1 MNSLARCP
9 CVTITP
15 PTRRTG
21 SVLAGCESITFIS
34 FPRIQTLPSSFLSD
48 RRALAHITV
57 YRLRVKAGALQSSG
71 DLIRYHYRTVTSAG
85 AANSHGQIRF
95 AFALI
100 LRQKVIKQIAKSFQ
114 RLFDLRLCFQI
125 LHDPPIASS
134 QLSQLANKERIWQV
148 THIEQQFHVARRAEL
163 VPKAQDLNAQGH

>member
-1 MNSLARCP
+1 MARSSSWRATSILSCQSIDAGVTCGMGPTIISAAAMNSLARCP

-34 FPRIQTLPSSFLSD
+34 FPRIQALPSSFLSG
-48 RRALAHITV
+48 RRALAHVTM
-57 YRLRVKAGALQSSG
+57 YGLGVKAGALQSSG
-71 DLIRYHYRTVTSAG
+71 NLIRYHYRTVTSAG

-100 LRQKVIKQIAKSFQ
+100 LRQKVIKQIAESFQ
-114 RLFDLRLCFQI
+114 RLFNFRLRFQV
-125 LHDPPIASS
+125 LHDSAI
-134 QLSQLANKERIWQV
+134 
-148 THIEQQFHVARRAEL
+148 T
-163 VPKAQDLNAQGH
+163 